1 MVITT
6 SKRKMATKCQEEKM
20 EMEILQMTR
29 IQMMTMMAKT
39 VMMMTLQMLMDTGCL
54 EAALANNPI
63 IKMTSCKPGAKLPTL
78 HPKQFYWDGERARLR
93 LYIQRWY
100 DHLKSFQDYAAL
112 MFLQRCVPPNYQD
125 LVLSHQRLVP
135 CLQYL
140 ATYCANEEMYC
151 KKALEEMKAA
161 EPAKNF
167 EEDKALLNIFDN
179 KLVEIV
185 GLIENITSIS
195 QQ

>member
-1 MVITT
+1 
-6 SKRKMATKCQEEKM
+6 
-20 EMEILQMTR
+20 
-29 IQMMTMMAKT
+29 
-39 VMMMTLQMLMDTGCL
+39 
-54 EAALANNPI
+54 
-63 IKMTSCKPGAKLPTL
+63 MTSCKPGAKLPTL

-100 DHLKSFQDYAAL
+100 DHLKSFQDYATL

-161 EPAKNF
+161 EPARNF
-167 EEDKALLNIFDN
+167 KEDKALLNLFDN

-185 GLIENITSIS
+185 GINREYHINFPTVKQLIYKLSSATIRDDLRY
-195 QQ
+195 